1 MKTTHLLGL
10 LAAALAAGTATAQT
24 HQSSSHFSSSGG
36 TNFSV
41 SIMSVNGTTVVHRS
55 GGSPGASVSI
65 TTNGGM
71 MVFTSVITN
80 GGAMAMP
87 TLGHPLDPQ
96 AMLKALKAGG
106 AGSAFTGWNFG
117 APGTDTNPVTWL
129 GVATEPASADL
140 RAQLPLPAGAGLIV
154 REVVADSPAA
164 TAGLRV
170 NDILIRFEDQLLIN
184 TEQFQ
189 ALIAGRDEGA
199 EVSLTVL
206 RKGQETKLR
215 AKLVKKAPDGVSDAS
230 QPAGELPIADLFKAA
245 GGSGDLQGAIDEA
258 MKAAL
263 EQMKSSLGDMP
274 K

>member
-1 MKTTHLLGL
+1 MRTKHLLSL
-10 LAAALAAGTATAQT
+10 LAAAIAAGTATAQT
-24 HQSSSHFSSSGG
+24 HQSSSHFSSRGG

-41 SIMSVNGTTVVHRS
+41 SITSVNGTTVVHRS
-55 GGSPGASVSI
+55 SGSPGASVSI
-65 TTNGGM
+65 TTNGGV

-87 TLGHPLDPQ
+87 AMGHPLDPQ
-96 AMLKALKAGG
+96 AILKALKAGG
-106 AGSAFTGWNFG
+106 AGPAFAGWNF
-117 APGTDTNPVTWL
+117 AEPNADTNPVTWL

-189 ALIAGRDEGA
+189 ALIAGKDEGD

-206 RKGQETKLR
+206 RKGQETKVR
-215 AKLVKKAPDGVSDAS
+215 AKLVKKAPAEVSDAT
-230 QPAGELPIADLFKAA
+230 QPVPGLPIADLFKAA
-245 GGSGDLQGAIDEA
+245 GGPGDLQGALDDA
-258 MKAAL
+258 MKTAL
-263 EQMKSSLGDMP
+263 EQMKSSLGDAQ